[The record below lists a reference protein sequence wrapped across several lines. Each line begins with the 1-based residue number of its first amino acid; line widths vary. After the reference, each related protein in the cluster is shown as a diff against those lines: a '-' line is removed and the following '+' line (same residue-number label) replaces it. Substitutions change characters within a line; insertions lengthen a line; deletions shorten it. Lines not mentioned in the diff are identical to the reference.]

1 MYSAWLANL
10 TPEQKD
16 AIKQHHSQWSKSAKS
31 ADSAWRRRRLTMSL
45 NVWCFTGR
53 LGRNAET
60 RYLPAGTQVLEFSVA
75 VDVGYGDKKLRS
87 GQKCTLFGERGGRLA
102 QYLTKG
108 TQVAVSGEVNLREWQ
123 DRDGGKRSTLEVRV
137 DKVEMIGKRDDAGP
151 RQSRRNEI
159 QQSRKPKV
167 LTMMTSLLRK

>member
-1 MYSAWLANL
+1 
-10 TPEQKD
+10 
-16 AIKQHHSQWSKSAKS
+16 
-31 ADSAWRRRRLTMSL
+31 MSL

-53 LGRNAET
+53 LGRDAET

-75 VDVGYGDKKLRS
+75 VDVGYGDKKNTIWT
-87 GQKCTLFGERGGRLA
+87 KCTLFGERGGRLA

-137 DKVEMIGKRDDAGP
+137 EKVDLIGSKRDDAGP
-151 RQSRRNEI
+151 RQEPQKRDPTKP
-159 QQSRKPKV
+159 QAQSFDDDDIPF
-167 LTMMTSLLRK
+167 

>member
-1 MYSAWLANL
+1 
-10 TPEQKD
+10 
-16 AIKQHHSQWSKSAKS
+16 
-31 ADSAWRRRRLTMSL
+31 MSL

-53 LGRNAET
+53 LGRDAET

-75 VDVGYGDKKLRS
+75 VTSATATRKKTIWT
-87 GQKCTLFGERGGRLA
+87 KCTLFGERGGRLA

-151 RQSRRNEI
+151 RQGRRNEI
-159 QQSRKPKV
+159 QPNPQAQSFDDDDIPF
-167 LTMMTSLLRK
+167 

>member
-1 MYSAWLANL
+1 
-10 TPEQKD
+10 
-16 AIKQHHSQWSKSAKS
+16 
-31 ADSAWRRRRLTMSL
+31 MSL

-53 LGRNAET
+53 LGRDAEIRHLST
-60 RYLPAGTQVLEFSVA
+60 GSQVLEFSLA
-75 VDVGYGDKKLRS
+75 VDVGFGDKKTTIWP
-87 GQKCTLFGERGGRLA
+87 KCSMFGDRGGKLA

-151 RQSRRNEI
+151 RQQEPQKRDPTKP
-159 QQSRKPKV
+159 QAQSFDDDDIPF
-167 LTMMTSLLRK
+167 

>member
-1 MYSAWLANL
+1 
-10 TPEQKD
+10 
-16 AIKQHHSQWSKSAKS
+16 
-31 ADSAWRRRRLTMSL
+31 MSL

-53 LGRNAET
+53 LGRDAEIRHLST
-60 RYLPAGTQVLEFSVA
+60 GSQVLEFSLA
-75 VDVGYGDKKLRS
+75 VDVGFGDKKTTIWP
-87 GQKCTLFGERGGRLA
+87 KCSMFGERGGRLA

-151 RQSRRNEI
+151 RQQESQKRDPTKP
-159 QQSRKPKV
+159 QAQSFDDDDIPF
-167 LTMMTSLLRK
+167 

>member
-1 MYSAWLANL
+1 
-10 TPEQKD
+10 
-16 AIKQHHSQWSKSAKS
+16 
-31 ADSAWRRRRLTMSL
+31 MSL

-53 LGRNAET
+53 LGRDAET

-75 VDVGYGDKKLRS
+75 VDVGYGDKKNTIWT
-87 GQKCTLFGERGGRLA
+87 KCTLFGERGGKLA

-137 DKVEMIGKRDDAGP
+137 EKVDLIGSKRDDAGP
-151 RQSRRNEI
+151 RQEPQKRDPTKP
-159 QQSRKPKV
+159 QAQSFDDDDIPF
-167 LTMMTSLLRK
+167 

>member
-1 MYSAWLANL
+1 
-10 TPEQKD
+10 
-16 AIKQHHSQWSKSAKS
+16 
-31 ADSAWRRRRLTMSL
+31 MSL

-53 LGRNAET
+53 LGRDAET

-75 VDVGYGDKKLRS
+75 VDVGYGDKKNTIWT
-87 GQKCTLFGERGGRLA
+87 KCTLFGDRGGKLA

-137 DKVEMIGKRDDAGP
+137 EKVDLIGSKRDDAGP
-151 RQSRRNEI
+151 RQEPQKRDPTKP
-159 QQSRKPKV
+159 QAQSFDDDDIPF
-167 LTMMTSLLRK
+167 